1 MIASEALA
9 ILENELGFLNRVH
22 RAYED
27 EFTEKYNGYS
37 IGSTLTIRRPADF
50 TVRSGATMSL
60 QDVIEGKVTFTVDQQ
75 KGVDFQFTSTELTLG
90 MEGENGF
97 SERVLKPAMSSLLNE
112 VCSDVLE
119 TMYAGLWN
127 WAGTPGELINSAADF
142 VKGTVRANHM
152 LIPMAQRTMIMG
164 PDDHGALLGSQTALF
179 IAEAAKSAYRDAELG
194 RLLGVETYMSQV
206 TPTHTAGTRTNTT
219 PLVDG
224 ASQSVSFDTAKDT
237 YTSTLLLKG
246 AGNAVTYKAGDV
258 FTIANVF
265 MVNAR
270 TKDSTAVLQ
279 NFRVTTLGTTTAG
292 GAVTLTIQPPIIISG
307 PHQTVNAAAADG
319 AAITNIGT
327 ASTGYVQNMLFH
339 KNAMALAFVP
349 MVLPA
354 GAVNP
359 VRKSTKG
366 MSVRFIPVYDGVN
379 DNGKFRM
386 DVLYGRKVIDGR
398 LGLRLSGTA

>member
-1 MIASEALA
+1 
-9 ILENELGFLNRVH
+9 
-22 RAYED
+22 
-27 EFTEKYNGYS
+27 
-37 IGSTLTIRRPADF
+37 
-50 TVRSGATMSL
+50 
-60 QDVIEGKVTFTVDQQ
+60 
-75 KGVDFQFTSTELTLG
+75 
-90 MEGENGF
+90 
-97 SERVLKPAMSSLLNE
+97 
-112 VCSDVLE
+112 
-119 TMYAGLWN
+119 
-127 WAGTPGELINSAADF
+127 
-142 VKGTVRANHM
+142 
-152 LIPMAQRTMIMG
+152 
-164 PDDHGALLGSQTALF
+164 
-179 IAEAAKSAYRDAELG
+179 
-194 RLLGVETYMSQV
+194 
-206 TPTHTAGTRTNTT
+206 
-219 PLVDG
+219 
-224 ASQSVSFDTAKDT
+224 
-237 YTSTLLLKG
+237 
-246 AGNAVTYKAGDV
+246 
-258 FTIANVF
+258 
-265 MVNAR
+265 
-270 TKDSTAVLQ
+270 
-279 NFRVTTLGTTTAG
+279 LGTTTAG